1 MTKIAPLA
9 FVGDVVD
16 YIILTILIDIMVALV
31 ITTILA
37 IIVVAITHVALLA
50 IYRANNCIQS

>member
-9 FVGDVVD
+9 FVVDVVD
-16 YIILTILIDIMVALV
+16 YINLTILIDIMVALI

-37 IIVVAITHVALLA
+37 IIVVAITVVALLA
-50 IYRANNCIQS
+50 I